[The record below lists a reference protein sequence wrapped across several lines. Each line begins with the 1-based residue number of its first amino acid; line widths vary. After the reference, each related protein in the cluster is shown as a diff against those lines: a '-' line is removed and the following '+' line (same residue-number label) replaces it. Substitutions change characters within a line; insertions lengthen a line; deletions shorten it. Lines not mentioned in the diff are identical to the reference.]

1 MNKITSP
8 IKNYFKVNKLIY
20 DLLEKSVLKYFVLV
34 IILLLL
40 NTFLEILTLSLL
52 LPILTTF
59 METQN
64 IVSSFIISLMPEKFL
79 ILNDNNKI
87 QILLLI
93 FVGFFLL
100 KNVVYVYLTYIKYFL
115 IFRILGSTSKNL
127 YLSYIRKPYYFFLNF
142 NSSLAMRNFQTEIP
156 EFTRLIFSI
165 INLIQEIALTV
176 AIFLFLFIVNAKVT
190 LIVFISISF
199 ISIFY
204 LLLIKPILEKWAKSR
219 QFYTNLKI
227 KNILESFQS
236 IKEIK
241 IFNKE
246 LNSVDL
252 FNYNNEKAITNT
264 RKERTLGQ
272 MPRVFFEILI
282 LIVLVFAFSILL
294 KDGYSTNKIV
304 TILGIYFFSAMRI
317 LPSINRI
324 ISSFQDYSTTYPAAE
339 IIFKETL
346 KLDQIKSETNISKFD
361 DRKLNFDNEI
371 NIENISFKY
380 TNTNRYILQNLNLK
394 IKKNSIIG
402 IFGKTG
408 NGKSTLINII
418 TGLLSPNN
426 GSIYCDNFDITKNK
440 RAWQNLIGYVAQNVY
455 LSDDT
460 IENNIK
466 FENFTR
472 EKETT
477 EKLVNKKEL
486 NNDLLMKVS
495 IDAGLTEFLDKLDKG
510 FKSTTGESSLKISG
524 GQKQRIGIARA
535 LYRNPQILLLDEAT
549 SSLDSNTEKEILT
562 RLENL
567 KDKITIII
575 ISHKKDNF
583 RMCDEVYELKEGKLF
598 NNNIEKNSKVSL

>member
-1 MNKITSP
+1 MNKIISS

-20 DLLEKSVLKYFVLV
+20 ELLEKSVLKYFVLV
-34 IILLLL
+34 TILLIL

-64 IVSSFIISLMPEKFL
+64 IVSSFIISLMPENFSV
-79 ILNDNNKI
+79 LNNNDKI
-87 QILLLI
+87 QLMLLI
-93 FVGFFLL
+93 FVAFFLL
-100 KNVVYVYLTYIKYFL
+100 KNIVYVYLTYIKYFL

-127 YLSYIRKPYYFFLNF
+127 YLSYIKKPYEFFTNF

-165 INLIQEIALTV
+165 INLIQDIVLTV
-176 AIFLFLFIVNAKVT
+176 AIFIFLFIVNTKVT
-190 LIVFISISF
+190 LTVFFSISL
-199 ISIFY
+199 IGIIY
-204 LLLIKPILEKWAKSR
+204 LLFIKPILEKWAKSR

-246 LNSVDL
+246 LNSVEL
-252 FNYNNEKAITNT
+252 FNYNNEKAIANT

-324 ISSFQDYSTTYPAAE
+324 IVSFQDYSTAFPAAE
-339 IIFKETL
+339 VIFNETL
-346 KLDQIKSETNISKFD
+346 KLDKIKSETIDGKSD
-361 DRKLNFDNEI
+361 DKKLDFNNEI
-371 NIENISFKY
+371 NIENVSFKY
-380 TNTNRYILQNLNLK
+380 ANTNRYILQNLNLK
-394 IKKNSIIG
+394 IKKNSVIG

-418 TGLLSPNN
+418 TGLLNPIK
-426 GSIYCDNFDITKNK
+426 GSINCDGNDISKNK
-440 RAWQNLIGYVAQNVY
+440 RA
-455 LSDDT
+455 
-460 IENNIK
+460 
-466 FENFTR
+466 
-472 EKETT
+472 
-477 EKLVNKKEL
+477 
-486 NNDLLMKVS
+486 
-495 IDAGLTEFLDKLDKG
+495 
-510 FKSTTGESSLKISG
+510 
-524 GQKQRIGIARA
+524 
-535 LYRNPQILLLDEAT
+535 
-549 SSLDSNTEKEILT
+549 
-562 RLENL
+562 
-567 KDKITIII
+567 
-575 ISHKKDNF
+575 
-583 RMCDEVYELKEGKLF
+583 
-598 NNNIEKNSKVSL
+598 